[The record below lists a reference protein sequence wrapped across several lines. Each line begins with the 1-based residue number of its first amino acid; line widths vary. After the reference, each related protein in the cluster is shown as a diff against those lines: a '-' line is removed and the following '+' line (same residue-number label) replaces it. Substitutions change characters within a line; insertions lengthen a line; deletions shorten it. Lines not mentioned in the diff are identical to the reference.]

1 MPDSPQVDSEMEK
14 KGFVAIFGQPFDR
27 ERVNVCVESWLERFE
42 KVEQIAPG
50 MEFTLEIKSA
60 KEIIWDANLQFRI
73 SESDLFAWAYVT
85 LDKAAM
91 ETTGFAD
98 AEISF
103 CLQVLLELPDTTEI
117 VDEKNQRRLDELEK
131 SGVI

>member
-1 MPDSPQVDSEMEK
+1 MSDSSQVNSDMEK
-14 KGFVAIFGQPFDR
+14 KGFVAIFGQPFTR
-27 ERVNVCVESWLERFE
+27 ESVSICIASWLERFE

-50 MEFTLEIKSA
+50 NEFTLEIKGA
-60 KEIIWDANLQFRI
+60 DEIIWNANLQFRV
-73 SESDLFAWAYVT
+73 SESDLFAWIYVT

-103 CLQVLLELPDTTEI
+103 CLQVLLELPDTVEI

-131 SGVI
+131 TGVI

>member
-1 MPDSPQVDSEMEK
+1 MEK
-14 KGFVAIFGQPFDR
+14 KGFVAVFSRDLNRALIG
-27 ERVNVCVESWLERFE
+27 ECVDSWLERFE
-42 KVEQIAPG
+42 KVEQVAPAT
-50 MEFTLEIKSA
+50 EFTLEVKEA
-60 KEIIWDANLQFRI
+60 KDILWDGNLQFRV
-73 SESDLFAWAYVT
+73 SNGDQFAWIYVT
-85 LDKAAM
+85 LDKTAM

-103 CLQVLLELPDTTEI
+103 ALEVLLELPDVAEI